1 MRVKVE
7 GLTKFFG
14 KRKALDNVSFEAA
27 DRAFTI
33 ILGPPGAGKTT
44 TLKILAG
51 LIKQDSGKIFFD
63 GEDVTNIPPER
74 RNVRMVFQSFALYP
88 HMTVYENIAFPLKV
102 AGMTEEEIRHR
113 VKEVAEFLKIE
124 GLLNRLPHN
133 LSGGEMQRV
142 AIARALAKES
152 DLYLLDE
159 PLVNLDYKLR
169 EDMRAELKR
178 MQRELNKTIIYAT
191 PDPLEPLA
199 IGDYLIVLNEGKVM
213 QTGRTMDVY
222 QNPENVFVGKYFS
235 VPPMNLMEGT
245 LRRKG
250 ERIVFESGEFTLDLT
265 EIKDRMT
272 YIPADVVIGIRP
284 HEIKFSMEKI
294 EGGIR
299 VKTILGEVIGS
310 DTIVHFKLGENL
322 VKVFVP
328 RIYRLFGGEEAWIKI
343 DPKSVYVFDK
353 RNEKSILR
361 RLSRN
366 G

>member
-14 KRKALDNVSFEAA
+14 KNKALDDVSFEVA
-27 DRAFTI
+27 DKAFTI
-33 ILGPPGAGKTT
+33 ILGPPEAGKTT

-63 GEDVTNIPPER
+63 GEEVTDIPPER

-102 AGMTEEEIRHR
+102 AGVAEAEIRRR
-113 VKEVAEFLKIE
+113 VKEIAEFLKIE
-124 GLLNRLPHN
+124 KLLDRLPHN

-178 MQRELNKTIIYAT
+178 MQRELNRTIIYAT

-199 IGDYLIVLNEGKVM
+199 IGDYVIVLNKGKVM

-222 QNPENVFVGKYFS
+222 ENPENVFVGKYFS
-235 VPPMNLMEGT
+235 VPPMNLIEGT

-250 ERIVFESGEFTLDLT
+250 ERVIFEGEGFTLDLT
-265 EIKDRMT
+265 EIKDRIT
-272 YIPADVVIGIRP
+272 HVPADAIIGIRP

-294 EGGIR
+294 EGGIK

-310 DTIVHFKLGENL
+310 DTIVHFKLGETL

-328 RIYRLFGGEEAWIKI
+328 RIYRLFGGEDAWIKM
-343 DPKSVYVFDK
+343 DPKTVYVFDK
-353 RNEKSILR
+353 KTEKSVLR
-361 RLSRN
+361 RLSKN